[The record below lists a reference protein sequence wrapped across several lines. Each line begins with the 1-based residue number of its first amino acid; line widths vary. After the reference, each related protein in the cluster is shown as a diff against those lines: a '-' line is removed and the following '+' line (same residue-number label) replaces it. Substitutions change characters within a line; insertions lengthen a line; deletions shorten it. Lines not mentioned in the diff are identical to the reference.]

1 MRQSGHVAL
10 EGFLGKPDKGINEVL
25 AILAR
30 GGHFL
35 AQIDAHLLELA
46 GRLLAFHLLEDV
58 VRACRSLLGRA
69 GARADHLEHRHH
81 IGETLL
87 ALHANSFRGRRH
99 ARQVAGHVLQFKLTQ
114 FAAAGDHVLR
124 GIQIPD
130 LDAEMACHRLRG
142 IGDVAGGRAGGLRGA
157 GDRGQHFHRALEAL
171 AGGRQSLHAVFQ
183 LVDRHGRFNRKP
195 AHFAKALGDFLRR
208 GIPAGDADARHV
220 AVEPGEVGH
229 GAPGLFRHLIGGKT
243 GRGRLHRLANVG
255 HALFKGPRL
264 SKLLGGLL
272 EPPQVVDRR
281 INARAQGVLR
291 GDLRFSA
298 HNGRHGSPSQD
309 AEPAQGMR
317 HIHAF
322 NFGRREPRLHQSADQ
337 GFDVVRALRKKPRI
351 ASSIAM
357 PSAMFVARETKSQSC
372 PVMSRRA

>member
-1 MRQSGHVAL
+1 MRQSGHIAL
-10 EGFLGKPDKGINEVL
+10 EGLVGDAHKGIDEVL

-69 GARADHLEHRHH
+69 GALPNHLEHRHH

-87 ALHANSFRGRRH
+87 ALHAHRFRGRSH
-99 ARQVAGHVLQFKLTQ
+99 ARQVAGHVLQFKPTQ

-124 GIQIPD
+124 GFQIPD
-130 LDAEMACHRLRG
+130 LDAEMACDRLRG

-183 LVDRHGRFNRKP
+183 LLDGHGCFQRKP
-195 AHFAKALGDFLRR
+195 THFAKALGDFLRR
-208 GIPAGDADARHV
+208 GIIAGDADARHV
-220 AVEPGEVGH
+220 AVEPRVVLDGL
-229 GAPGLFRHLIGGKT
+229 PGKVERAVGGKAA
-243 GRGRLHRLANVG
+243 GRNSRRLADPG
-255 HALFKGPRL
+255 QAILESLHL

-272 EPPQVVDRR
+272 EPLQVVDRR
-281 INARAQGVLR
+281 IDARAQGVLR

-322 NFGRREPRLHQSADQ
+322 NFGGREPRLHQSADQ